1 MIINTLFKIS
11 TLLLSLLL
19 LLQIVLIAIIGV
31 EEIVL
36 TVLGWITVF
45 FLFSSIVL
53 YFLKRKAEDN

>member
-1 MIINTLFKIS
+1 MINMLFKIS

-19 LLQIVLIAIIGV
+19 LVQIVLIAIVGV

-45 FLFSSIVL
+45 FLFSSIIL
-53 YFLKRKAEDN
+53 YLLKRKTEDN

>member
-1 MIINTLFKIS
+1 MINTLFKIS
-11 TLLLSLLL
+11 TVLLSLLL
-19 LLQIVLIAIIGV
+19 LVQIVLIAIIGV

-53 YFLKRKAEDN
+53 YLLKRKAEDN

>member
-1 MIINTLFKIS
+1 MINTLFKIS
-11 TLLLSLLL
+11 TFLLALLL
-19 LLQIVLIAIIGV
+19 LVQIVLIAIIGA

-53 YFLKRKAEDN
+53 YLLKRKTEDN

>member
-1 MIINTLFKIS
+1 MINMLFKIS

-19 LLQIVLIAIIGV
+19 LVQIVLIAIVGV

-53 YFLKRKAEDN
+53 YLLKRKTEDN

>member
-1 MIINTLFKIS
+1 MINTLFKIS

-53 YFLKRKAEDN
+53 YFLKRKEEDN

>member
-1 MIINTLFKIS
+1 MINTLFKIS

>member
-1 MIINTLFKIS
+1 MINTLLKIS

>member
-1 MIINTLFKIS
+1 MINTLFKIS
-11 TLLLSLLL
+11 TLLLALLL
-19 LLQIVLIAIIGV
+19 LVQIVLIAIIGA

-53 YFLKRKAEDN
+53 YLLKRKTEDN